1 MISKAN
7 VMTGA
12 AQEVRKG
19 DMRGEEIKKST
30 QITKQKT
37 EKGVEVKRDQGTVP
51 QKLKEEGVRVRK
63 GVEVKS
69 EVKARNTIKAKR
81 HLIKP
86 RARSENPRKQSLDLV
101 VKLRS
106 EAKAERIAEELAQ
119 KVGTMTE
126 PGVKTMQEARKKTQ
140 RHEEVAQDPE
150 TEKEPQKG
158 PEIKVVEVGE
168 AQNLQ
173 TGRSVK
179 AKAKTPPEEKK
190 VALRK
195 RPQRGTAIKRG
206 RLVAV
211 VQTVRGSGG
220 PAKIMQVRTPTQYIV
235 LLKKTAHP
243 TEGAETGRKGG
254 RHRTRKPTRSHAVV
268 KGNLP
273 TQKKQK

>member
-51 QKLKEEGVRVRK
+51 QKLTEEGVRVRK

-69 EVKARNTIKAKR
+69 EIKAKR

-140 RHEEVAQDPE
+140 RPEEVAQDPE

-220 PAKIMQVRTPTQYIV
+220 PVKIMQVRTPTQCIV
-235 LLKKTAHP
+235 LLKKTVHP